1 MRSINGKVSNVQHL
15 GIIIDGNRRWA
26 KKRGLESWKGH
37 EAGKKRLKELLN
49 WCRELGIREVTI
61 YTFSMQNFSRSKPE
75 LKALFHLLADGVKE
89 FLKDPDIRKYRIRIR
104 AIGRIQLFPRYV
116 QLAIA
121 KVIDATKDYD
131 RYFVNLAMG
140 YGGREEITDAV
151 RSIAKDIEQGR
162 VKAAQINEEM
172 ITKRLYLSSEP
183 DLVIRTSGEQRTSNF
198 LPWQSSYSEW
208 YFSPKLFPD
217 FTKADLESALA
228 DYDRRERRYG
238 R

>member
-1 MRSINGKVSNVQHL
+1 MHSINGKASNLQHL